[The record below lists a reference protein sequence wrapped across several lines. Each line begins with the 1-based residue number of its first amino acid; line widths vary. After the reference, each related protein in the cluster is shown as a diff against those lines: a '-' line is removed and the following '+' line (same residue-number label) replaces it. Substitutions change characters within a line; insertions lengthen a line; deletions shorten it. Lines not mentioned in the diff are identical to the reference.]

1 MSISKFAVT
10 RPVTMLMFL
19 FGIIIIGIV
28 CLQRLPV
35 ELMPNISYKKISVVV
50 DIRGG
55 MPPTEVESL
64 VVNPVEEAMGT
75 LTNLESI
82 QSTSEKGRALVVL
95 KFKPGTDMDFAA
107 MEAREKFSKIK
118 NVLPKE
124 IEKPVIAKYE
134 ESDLPILSI
143 AVTAIDNKYSP
154 EVLRKFV
161 DTKIK
166 EVIQRVEGVANVE
179 VAGGREQKILL
190 EFDQPQLQ
198 KYKLPILRVI
208 NSLGVSNL
216 NLMAGEIE
224 RSQDKLIIRTI
235 GQFMSIDEIKELP
248 IMNTPLGTI
257 IRLKDVAEVK
267 DSYMESESES
277 RVNQNPVVSL
287 YVQKEST
294 GNTIQVCKSVEKALN
309 ELWPKLDP
317 NIRKVVVSN
326 QADFILDAIKNL
338 NDSLLRGAN
347 LATFCLVPFLTT
359 LHWAKIVFVLLIPVG
374 MYQPFVTLLPT
385 LIILFMILVVTRIS
399 RSTLIMS
406 ISLPTSVLLTFAF
419 MLAKGITLNT
429 MTLTGIALSIGML
442 TDSSIVVLDNI
453 HVQRNKGVPLKDA
466 CIIGA
471 QEMFVPL
478 VASTSTTIVV
488 FIPFIFVT
496 EQIKLLYGQLAA
508 IIVFSLIVSLVM
520 AVTFVP
526 LSASR
531 LKAEE
536 IPPLSKKAK
545 KFYRKLLS
553 TAIRYRYMVFMIPL
567 LLGIIALWLGRSLE
581 TEFMG
586 TTEESKFTI
595 FVELPDGA
603 KLEQSDRVVKAVETL
618 LKKTEKAEDGTE
630 KPLFPEIKNVSS
642 WVKGWSS
649 KVYVDLIALKD
660 RKRSTKEVIEAVRPH
675 LGDIEKLAV
684 APTGEKA
691 FLYFSEPKGTGT
703 NELFVDVY
711 GHEYE
716 SLRKISYEMAGKMQA
731 IEGLTDVKIRIT
743 EGRPE
748 LSFKI
753 DKQKAALY
761 GLNVRDISDMIHA
774 QIRGLRAT
782 LFHSQGREIEV
793 VGRLQEKYRRYR
805 KDMPFLTLDT
815 PKGEQVFLNQVSEFV
830 PGMGPSEVW
839 HINKRR
845 MIQVSSNT
853 GNMSLAVAT
862 EKIREVMKEIKLPKD
877 FFWEF
882 GGDYYL
888 MIENRKQLT
897 FCISLTI
904 LLVYMVL
911 AALFESYTQPFIIMV
926 TVPLAFIGVI
936 FALKYMN
943 KSVSMGVLIG
953 GIMLSGIVVN
963 NAIILV
969 DKINSLKAQGY
980 GLLHSVLTTGQ
991 DRLRPI
997 AMTTI
1002 TTILGLIPMAADK
1015 SEASDLWAPLAIT
1028 VIGGLTLSTLLTLI
1042 IVPIIYTTLEDIKDL
1057 FSSN

>member
-19 FGIIIIGIV
+19 FLIIIFGIV

-35 ELMPNISYKKISVVV
+35 ELMPNISYKKISIVV

-118 NVLPKE
+118 NLLPKE

-134 ESDLPILSI
+134 ESDLPVLSI

-166 EVIQRVEGVANVE
+166 EAIQRVEGVANVE
-179 VAGGREQKILL
+179 VAGGREQKILI

-224 RSQDKLIIRTI
+224 RVKDKLIVRTI
-235 GQFMSIDEIKELP
+235 GQFNTIEDIRELP

-267 DSYMESESES
+267 DSYMEAESES

-287 YVQKEST
+287 YIQKEST

-309 ELWPKLDP
+309 DLWPKLDP

-347 LATFCLVPFLTT
+347 LATFCLVPFLSI
-359 LHWAKIVFVLLIPVG
+359 LKWAQIVFVLLIPLG
-374 MYQPFVTLLPT
+374 MYQPYFTLLPT
-385 LIILFMILVVTRIS
+385 LILLFMLLVVTRIS

-406 ISLPTSVLLTFAF
+406 ISLPTSVLLTFVF
-419 MLAKGITLNT
+419 MLFKGITLNT

-453 HVQRNKGVPLKDA
+453 HTHRNKGLPLKDA
-466 CIIGA
+466 CILGA

-478 VASTSTTIVV
+478 IASTSTTIVV
-488 FIPFIFVT
+488 FVPFIFVT

-508 IIVFSLIVSLVM
+508 IIVFSLLVSLVI

-536 IPPLSKKAK
+536 VPPFSKRIKRIYRNILSG
-545 KFYRKLLS
+545 
-553 TAIRYRYMVFMIPL
+553 AIRYRYIVFIIPL
-567 LLGIIALWLGRSLE
+567 ILGIIALWQGRTLE
-581 TEFMG
+581 TEFLG

-603 KLEQSDRVVKAVETL
+603 KLEMSDKVVKAVETL

-630 KPLFPEIKNVSS
+630 KPLFPEVKNVSS

-649 KVYVDLIALKD
+649 KVYVDLLPLKD

-711 GHEYE
+711 GHDYD
-716 SLRKISYEMAGKMQA
+716 SLRKISYEIAGKMQG

-761 GLNVRDISDMIHA
+761 GLNVRDIADMIHA

-782 LFHSQGREIEV
+782 LFHTQGREIEV

-805 KDMPFLTLDT
+805 KDMPFLVLDT
-815 PKGEQVFLNQVSEFV
+815 PRGEQVFLNQVSDFV

-839 HINKRR
+839 HSNKRR
-845 MIQVSSNT
+845 MIQVSANT
-853 GNMSLAVAT
+853 GNMSLAIAT
-862 EKIREVMKEIKLPKD
+862 EKIKTVMKEVKLPKD

-897 FCISLTI
+897 FCIALTI

-911 AALFESYTQPFIIMV
+911 AALFESYIQPIILMV

-936 FALKYMN
+936 FALKFTHR
-943 KSVSMGVLIG
+943 SVSMGVLIG

-969 DKINSLKAQGY
+969 DKINSLRAQGY
-980 GLLHSVLTTGQ
+980 SLLHSLLTTGQ

-1015 SEASDLWAPLAIT
+1015 SEASDLWAPLAVT
-1028 VIGGLTLSTLLTLI
+1028 VIGGLTISTILTLI
-1042 IVPIIYTTLEDIKDL
+1042 IVPIIYTSIEDIKGL
-1057 FSSN
+1057 FSRD

>member
-19 FGIIIIGIV
+19 LAIILIGIV
-28 CLQRLPV
+28 SLQRLPI

-64 VVNPVEEAMGT
+64 VVNPIEEAMGT
-75 LTNLESI
+75 VTNLESL

-95 KFKPGTDMDFAA
+95 RFKPGTDMDFSA
-107 MEAREKFSKIK
+107 MEVREKFSKIK
-118 NVLPKE
+118 NLLPKE

-143 AVTAIDNKYSP
+143 AITAVDNKYSP
-154 EVLRKFV
+154 EILRKFV
-161 DTKIK
+161 DRKIK

-179 VAGGREQKILL
+179 VAGGREQKILV

-198 KYKLPILRVI
+198 KYKLPILRII
-208 NSLGVSNL
+208 NSLGTSNL

-224 RSQDKLIIRTI
+224 RTNDKLVIRTI

-248 IMNTPLGTI
+248 IMNTPTGTI
-257 IRLKDVAEVK
+257 IRLKDVAEAK
-267 DSYMESESES
+267 DSYLESESES

-287 YVQKEST
+287 YIQKEST

-309 ELWPKLDP
+309 NLWPKLDP

-326 QADFILDAIKNL
+326 QADFILDAISNL
-338 NDSLLRGAN
+338 NDSLLRGAI
-347 LATFCLVPFLTT
+347 LATLCLIPFLTT
-359 LHWAKIVFVLLIPVG
+359 YRLASYISILLIPIG
-374 MYQPFVTLLPT
+374 MYQPFSTLLPT
-385 LIILFMILVVTRIS
+385 LLILFAILIFSKVS

-406 ISLPTSVLLTFAF
+406 ISLPTSILLAFAF
-419 MLAKGITLNT
+419 MLSKGITLNT
-429 MTLTGIALSIGML
+429 MTLTGLALSVGML
-442 TDSSIVVLDNI
+442 TDSSVVVLDNI
-453 HVQRNKGVPLKDA
+453 HVHRNKGASLKEA
-466 CIIGA
+466 CVIGA
-471 QEMFVPL
+471 GEMFVPL
-478 VASTSTTIVV
+478 IASTSTTVVV
-488 FIPFIFVT
+488 FVPFIFVT

-526 LSASR
+526 LAASR
-531 LKAEE
+531 LQAEE
-536 IPPLSKKAK
+536 VPGLSKKFK
-545 KFYRKLLS
+545 HFYRNLLS
-553 TAIRYRYMVFMIPL
+553 FAIRYRYVVFMVPL
-567 LLGIIALWLGRSLE
+567 ILGIVSVWYGRTLE

-603 KLEQSDRVVKAVETL
+603 KLEQSDRVVKALEEL
-618 LKKTEKAEDGTE
+618 LKKKEKQTDGTE
-630 KPLFPEIKNVSS
+630 KPIFPEIKNVSS

-649 KVYVDLIALKD
+649 KVYVDLFPLKE
-660 RKRSTKEVIEAVRPH
+660 RQKATKEVIEAVRPY
-675 LGDIEKLAV
+675 LKDIEKLAV

-691 FLYFSEPKGTGT
+691 FLYFSEPKGTGS

-711 GHEYE
+711 GHDYD
-716 SLRKISYEMAGKMQA
+716 SLRKTAYEIAGKMQG

-748 LSFKI
+748 LNFVI
-753 DKQKAALY
+753 DKAKAALHN
-761 GLNVRDISDMIHA
+761 LNVRDIADMIHA

-782 LFHSQGREIEV
+782 LFHTEGREIEV

-805 KDMPFLTLDT
+805 KDMPFLVMDT
-815 PKGEQVFLNQVSEFV
+815 PKGEQILLNQVSDFV

-845 MIQVSSNT
+845 MIQVSANT
-853 GNMSLAVAT
+853 GQYSLAVAT
-862 EKIREVMKEIKLPKD
+862 EKIKGVMKDIKLPKD
-877 FFWEF
+877 FYWEF

-911 AALFESYTQPFIIMV
+911 AALFESYVQPLIIMIA
-926 TVPLAFIGVI
+926 VPLAFIGVI
-936 FALKYMN
+936 FALKLTH

-953 GIMLSGIVVN
+953 GIMLAGIVVN

-969 DKINSLKAQGY
+969 DRINVLKAQGY
-980 GLLHSVLTTGQ
+980 EILRAILTTGQ

-1002 TTILGLIPMAADK
+1002 TTILGLVPMAADR

-1042 IVPIIYTTLEDIKDL
+1042 VVPIIYATIEDVKGL
-1057 FSSN
+1057 FSRD